1 MPGPPGP
8 AMPIVEKLREVLKSA
23 RREVGED
30 GELGRL
36 LAASAKKVLLQK
48 IEFEPASRGFSCQ
61 LELLRGK
68 YVLLNPQAEAA
79 GHHRG
84 PEERPPGKQGS
95 GHTPGSHGDGVP
107 VPQKVLFPA
116 ERLSMKWERIY
127 RIGAGLQNLGNTC
140 FLNSTVQCL
149 TYTPPLA
156 NYLLSKEHSRTCH
169 QGGFCMMC
177 VMQNH
182 MIQAFANSGNAIKP
196 VSFIRDLKK
205 IAQHLRFGNQE
216 DAHEFLRYTID
227 AMQKACLNGCTK
239 LDRQTQAT
247 TLVHQI
253 FGGYLRSRVKCSVC
267 KGVSDTY
274 DPYLDLALEIRQ
286 AADIVRALELFVK
299 SDLLGGEN
307 AYMCAKCKKK
317 VSASKRFTIHRASNV
332 LTLSLKRFASF
343 GGDKITK
350 DVGYPELLNIRP
362 YMSQSNGDP
371 VTYALYAVL
380 VHSGYSCHAGHY
392 YCYVKASNG
401 QWYQMN
407 DDLVRSSNIK
417 VVLNQQAYVLF
428 YLRMPSPSKSS
439 EGPIAKAA
447 SSLPGHTGSI
457 SDPVKKTM
465 TNGPLSSPVVGKRTD
480 TLPGKK
486 LPGPEEVGVPV
497 ARSTFETGLKLP
509 NGTAP
514 PKLPAGS
521 PSPKLPLKATHT
533 GTALP
538 SDAAGRPKK
547 QLSFPQL
554 PPVPRAVQGFC
565 DTNNASGAKEEL
577 PQQSS
582 CESKR
587 PPTSPKLL
595 LEPSHIEEPGRSGD
609 DGGTLERDS
618 CGSSAASP
626 VHSAVGKMAKASQKV
641 KSRTD
646 SFCTSQET
654 DSGTDLP
661 AGPSTEPTSLEDS
674 KSPKLKSSPLSSAT
688 LELSS
693 MMSPPPAK
701 KLALSAKKGSTPR
714 KASGSDR
721 HTQPHPQ
728 FAGHTYPTNTTHPDS
743 TPWPFGKSRLS
754 SSALKLPNPE
764 KPACS
769 FNLNSAPQPSAS
781 LLTNGSTA
789 PPSHH
794 ITPCS
799 REKEPSKVT
808 PGSSKKK
815 HRKQHHGADGSPCV
829 PAVKGKDDVSS
840 PPRKNN
846 LAQEGSVSLTGKE
859 AAGECSRSGR
869 EVPDWQNLE
878 SSPKQHV
885 SDPSTYLDT
894 EPISPLKKKK
904 KKKRRMEEAE
914 EHCPRMLSSGS
925 SRRAEMEPQRT
936 KQRWSV
942 EAGAGESE
950 HRKRKQRESLSS
962 PVLELPAANGIDAMD
977 STPVAV
983 CAWDN
988 QAGDEY
994 GCCPAALSPELSQ
1007 GASTAPGSQEAS
1019 SVVEELLRNSL
1030 DKAYGKQVL
1039 TWEGEISAVSQD
1051 AIQDAAWARSET
1063 VIDEWDE
1070 EFDRGKVKKIKK
1082 LKRERRRRFN
1092 PFQQLQSKR
1101 NFWSVT
1107 HPAKVA
1113 SLSYRL

>member
-1 MPGPPGP
+1 
-8 AMPIVEKLREVLKSA
+8 
-23 RREVGED
+23 
-30 GELGRL
+30 
-36 LAASAKKVLLQK
+36 
-48 IEFEPASRGFSCQ
+48 
-61 LELLRGK
+61 
-68 YVLLNPQAEAA
+68 
-79 GHHRG
+79 
-84 PEERPPGKQGS
+84 
-95 GHTPGSHGDGVP
+95 
-107 VPQKVLFPA
+107 
-116 ERLSMKWERIY
+116 
-127 RIGAGLQNLGNTC
+127 
-140 FLNSTVQCL
+140 
-149 TYTPPLA
+149 
-156 NYLLSKEHSRTCH
+156 
-169 QGGFCMMC
+169 MMC

-205 IAQHLRFGNQE
+205 IAQHIRFGSQE

-267 KGVSDTY
+267 RSVSDTY

-286 AADIVRALELFVK
+286 AANIVRALELFVK
-299 SDLLGGEN
+299 SDMLGGEN

-317 VSASKRFTIHRASNV
+317 VPASKRFTIHRASNV
-332 LTLSLKRFASF
+332 LTLSLKRFTNF
-343 GGDKITK
+343 GGGKITK
-350 DVGYPELLNIRP
+350 DVGYPEFLNIRP
-362 YMSQSNGDP
+362 YMSQNNGDP
-371 VTYALYAVL
+371 VMYGLYAVL

-428 YLRMPSPSKSS
+428 YLRIPSPRKSS

-457 SDPVKKTM
+457 SDQVKKTV
-465 TNGPLSSPVVGKRTD
+465 TNGPLSSPLMGRRPD
-480 TLPGKK
+480 MLPEKK
-486 LPGPEEVGVPV
+486 LPEPEEVGVPV
-497 ARSTFETGLKLP
+497 ARSTFGTGPKMP
-509 NGTAP
+509 NGTAL

-521 PSPKLPLKATHT
+521 PSPKLPLKATYT
-533 GTALP
+533 ATALP
-538 SDAAGRPKK
+538 NDAARRPKK
-547 QLSFPQL
+547 PLSFPQL
-554 PPVPRAVQGFC
+554 PPAPRTVQGFC
-565 DTNNASGAKEEL
+565 NTSNASGAKAEL

-582 CESKR
+582 WESKQ

-595 LEPSHIEEPGRSGD
+595 LEPSPSQEPGGSGENA
-609 DGGTLERDS
+609 GTLERDS
-618 CGSSAASP
+618 CNSSAASP
-626 VHSAVGKMAKASQKV
+626 VHSAVGKLVKLSQKA
-641 KSRTD
+641 KSGTS

-654 DSGTDLP
+654 ECGTDLP
-661 AGPSTEPTSLEDS
+661 AGPDAEPAAPEDS
-674 KSPKLKSSPLSSAT
+674 KPAKLKTSLLAG

-693 MMSPPPAK
+693 TMSPPPAK

-721 HTQPHPQ
+721 HAQPHPQ
-728 FAGHTYPTNTTHPDS
+728 FGHTYPTNTTHPDS

-764 KPACS
+764 KPAFS
-769 FNLNSAPQPSAS
+769 FILNSALQLPAS
-781 LLTNGSTA
+781 PLTNGSTA
-789 PPSHH
+789 HPSHH
-794 ITPCS
+794 LPPRS
-799 REKEPSKVT
+799 GEKEPSQVT
-808 PGSSKKK
+808 PGFSKKK
-815 HRKQHHGADGSPCV
+815 QRKQHHGADSSPHA
-829 PAVKGKDDVSS
+829 PAVKGTDEVSS
-840 PPRKNN
+840 PPRKKKN
-846 LAQEGSVSLTGKE
+846 LVQEGSVSFVGKE
-859 AAGECSRSGR
+859 AARKGPSGGR
-869 EVPDWQNLE
+869 EALGCQDLE
-878 SSPKQHV
+878 SRPKQQV

-904 KKKRRMEEAE
+904 KKRRMEETE
-914 EHCPRMLSSGS
+914 ERCSGTLSLGS
-925 SRRAEMEPQRT
+925 FRRAETGPWRT
-936 KQRWSV
+936 KQQWSV
-942 EAGAGESE
+942 EAGAGDSE
-950 HRKRKQRESLSS
+950 HRKRKRRESLSS
-962 PVLELPAANGIDAMD
+962 PASEPAANGVHAAD
-977 STPVAV
+977 STPVAA
-983 CAWDN
+983 CAWDS
-988 QAGDEY
+988 QAGDGY
-994 GCCPAALSPELSQ
+994 RRSLAAPSPEPSP
-1007 GASTAPGSQEAS
+1007 GAGTAPGSQEES

-1039 TWEGEISAVSQD
+1039 TWEGKISAVSQD
-1051 AIQDAAWARSET
+1051 AIRDAAWARNET

-1082 LKRERRRRFN
+1082 LKRERRRHFN

>member
-1 MPGPPGP
+1 GG
-8 AMPIVEKLREVLKSA
+8 L
-23 RREVGED
+23 
-30 GELGRL
+30 
-36 LAASAKKVLLQK
+36 
-48 IEFEPASRGFSCQ
+48 
-61 LELLRGK
+61 
-68 YVLLNPQAEAA
+68 
-79 GHHRG
+79 
-84 PEERPPGKQGS
+84 
-95 GHTPGSHGDGVP
+95 GDGVP
-107 VPQKVLFPA
+107 APQKVLFPV

-205 IAQHLRFGNQE
+205 IAQHIRFGNQE

-267 KGVSDTY
+267 KTVSDTY

-286 AADIVRALELFVK
+286 AANIVRALELFVK
-299 SDLLGGEN
+299 SDVLGGEN

-332 LTLSLKRFASF
+332 LTLSLKRFANF
-343 GGDKITK
+343 GGGKITK
-350 DVGYPELLNIRP
+350 DVGYPEFLNIRP
-362 YMSQSNGDP
+362 YMSQNNGDP
-371 VTYALYAVL
+371 IMYGLYAVL

-417 VVLNQQAYVLF
+417 VVLNQQAYMLF
-428 YLRMPSPSKSS
+428 YLRIPSPRKST
-439 EGPIAKAA
+439 EAPIAKAS
-447 SSLPGHTGSI
+447 SSLPGRNGGV
-457 SDPVKKTM
+457 SDQVKKTVN
-465 TNGPLSSPVVGKRTD
+465 NGPLSSPLMGRRAD

-486 LPGPEEVGVPV
+486 LSGPEEVGVPV
-497 ARSTFETGLKLP
+497 ARSTFGTGPKLS

-514 PKLPAGS
+514 PKVPAGS
-521 PSPKLPLKATHT
+521 PSPKLPLKATHMA
-533 GTALP
+533 TALP
-538 SDAAGRPKK
+538 DDTARRPKK
-547 QLSFPQL
+547 PLSFPQL
-554 PPVPRAVQGFC
+554 PPTPRAVQGFC
-565 DTNNASGAKEEL
+565 DTSNASRAKAEL
-577 PQQSS
+577 PRQSS
-582 CESKR
+582 CESKQ

-595 LEPSHIEEPGRSGD
+595 LEPSPSQEPRGG
-609 DGGTLERDS
+609 GENAGTLERDS

-626 VHSAVGKMAKASQKV
+626 AHSAVGKLAKASQKA
-641 KSRTD
+641 KSETS

-654 DSGTDLP
+654 DCGTDLP
-661 AGPSTEPTSLEDS
+661 AGPGAEPAAPEDS
-674 KSPKLKSSPLSSAT
+674 KLAKLKSSLLPSAA

-693 MMSPPPAK
+693 TMSPPPAK

-721 HTQPHPQ
+721 HAQPHPQ
-728 FAGHTYPTNTTHPDS
+728 FADTYPTNTTHPDS

-764 KPACS
+764 KPAFS
-769 FNLNSAPQPSAS
+769 FILNSASRLPAS
-781 LLTNGSTA
+781 PLTNGSTA
-789 PPSHH
+789 HPSHLL
-794 ITPCS
+794 PLCS
-799 REKEPSKVT
+799 KEKGPSQAT
-808 PGSSKKK
+808 PGSPKKK
-815 HRKQHHGADGSPCV
+815 QRKHHHGADGSPHA

-840 PPRKNN
+840 PPRKKKN
-846 LAQEGSVSLTGKE
+846 LAQEGSVSLTGNK
-859 AAGECSRSGR
+859 AAGKGPSRGQEGPSCR
-869 EVPDWQNLE
+869 DME
-878 SSPKQHV
+878 SRPKQQV
-885 SDPSTYLDT
+885 PEPSTYLDT

-904 KKKRRMEEAE
+904 KKKRRMEETE
-914 EHCPRMLSSGS
+914 ERCSGTLSSGS
-925 SRRAEMEPQRT
+925 SRGAETEPGRT
-936 KQRWSV
+936 KQRQSI

-950 HRKRKQRESLSS
+950 HRKRKRRESLSS
-962 PVLELPAANGIDAMD
+962 PALERPAVNGVHTAG
-977 STPVAV
+977 STPVAAS
-983 CAWDN
+983 AWDS
-988 QAGDEY
+988 QAGD
-994 GCCPAALSPELSQ
+994 GHRRCLPAPSPER
-1007 GASTAPGSQEAS
+1007 GRGPGTAPRSQESS

-1051 AIQDAAWARSET
+1051 AIRDATWARSET

-1070 EFDRGKVKKIKK
+1070 EFDRGKVKKTKK
-1082 LKRERRRRFN
+1082 LKRERRRYVN
-1092 PFQQLQSKR
+1092 PFQQLQSRR

-1113 SLSYRL
+1113 SLSHRL